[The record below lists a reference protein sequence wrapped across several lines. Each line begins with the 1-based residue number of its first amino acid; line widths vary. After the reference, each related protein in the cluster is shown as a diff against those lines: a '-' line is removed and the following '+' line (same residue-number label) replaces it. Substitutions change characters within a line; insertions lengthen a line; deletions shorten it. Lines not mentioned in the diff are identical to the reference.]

1 MKTAKLFLAGM
12 YVHLAL
18 SVTVPIGILYF
29 GWRAGWNRTN
39 AGLLVF
45 YLAMAALVLLLGWIS
60 AGAAVSAYRRDALA
74 PLLSAWRTLKLG
86 AIPFYLLNFAW
97 SFFVWGSLVAA
108 SRGVFLLL
116 VPIPVCVTWLMIIQS
131 GVSGWLA
138 IRCLR
143 ERGDD
148 LLILHTVCQF
158 LPVLDVL
165 STLLLL
171 RRGRD
176 ADGPRTPRR

>member
-12 YVHLAL
+12 YLHLAL
-18 SVTVPIGILYF
+18 SVAAPIGILCL
-29 GWRAGWNRTN
+29 GWRAGWNRAN

-45 YLAMAALVLLLGWIS
+45 YLVMVGLVLLLGWIS
-60 AGAAVSAYRRDALA
+60 AGAAVSAYRCDALDR
-74 PLLSAWRTLKLG
+74 LLSGWRMLKLG

-97 SFFVWGSLVAA
+97 SFFVWGSLAAA

-116 VPIPVCVTWLMIIQS
+116 VPIPVGITWLMILQS

-143 ERGDD
+143 ERGEDIGT
-148 LLILHTVCQF
+148 LPVICQF

-171 RRGRD
+171 RR
-176 ADGPRTPRR
+176 RRNTGGTEL